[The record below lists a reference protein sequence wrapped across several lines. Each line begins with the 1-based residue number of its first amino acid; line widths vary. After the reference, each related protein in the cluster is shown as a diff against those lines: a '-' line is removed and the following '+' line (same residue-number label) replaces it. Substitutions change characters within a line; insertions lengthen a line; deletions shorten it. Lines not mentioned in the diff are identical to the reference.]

1 MNIIDETYNGEKYK
15 IIERKYN
22 SYWFPEN
29 YDSDNEEAYAEELV
43 NSYKKET
50 ESKTSENKNSK

>member
-1 MNIIDETYNGEKYK
+1 MNIIDETYNGEKYR

-29 YDSDNEEAYAEELV
+29 YDPDNEEAYAEELAD
-43 NSYKKET
+43 SYKKQHER
-50 ESKTSENKNSK
+50 KANENKNSK